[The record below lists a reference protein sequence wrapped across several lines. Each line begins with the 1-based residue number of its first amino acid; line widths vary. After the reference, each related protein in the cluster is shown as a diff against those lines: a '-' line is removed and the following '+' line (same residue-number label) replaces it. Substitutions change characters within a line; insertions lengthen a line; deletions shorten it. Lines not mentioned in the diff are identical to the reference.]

1 VQKCEKSQIRTF
13 IVVILFLSEGSKTH
27 LILETNCT
35 KL

>member
-1 VQKCEKSQIRTF
+1 VQKCEKSKSRAFTI
-13 IVVILFLSEGSKTH
+13 VILFRSEGSKMH